1 MSHAFIKEP
10 DGDQVADDQPELP
23 HSRHTNYV
31 TPAGLAAL
39 RESLAERE
47 ARRRDFAAHDDALAN
62 KPRIAQAER
71 EMRYFNERIRRAVVV
86 DPVAQPAG
94 EVAFGAAVTVE
105 DEDGE
110 RRVFVIV
117 GEDEADPNAGKVSW
131 VSPLA
136 AALLGARV
144 GDLVTWK
151 RPAGEVELEILTIDY
166 AKDQGEDP

>member
-1 MSHAFIKEP
+1 MSHAFVKEP
-10 DGDQVADDQPELP
+10 DGDQVGDDQPELP
-23 HSRHTNYV
+23 QSPHPNYV

-39 RESLAERE
+39 RESLASRE
-47 ARRRDFAAHDDALAN
+47 ARRRDFAAHENALAN
-62 KPRIAQAER
+62 KLHIAQAER
-71 EMRYFNERIRRAVVV
+71 EMRYFNERIRRAIVV
-86 DPVAQPAG
+86 DPAAQPAG
-94 EVAFGAAVTVE
+94 EVAFGATVTVE

-110 RRVFVIV
+110 HRAFIIV
-117 GEDEADPNAGKVSW
+117 GEDEADPKAGKVSW

-136 AALLGARV
+136 AALLEARI

>member
-1 MSHAFIKEP
+1 MSRAFTKEP
-10 DGDQVADDQPELP
+10 DGDQAGDDQPELP
-23 HSRHTNYV
+23 HSPHPNYV

-39 RESLAERE
+39 RESLAVWE
-47 ARRRDFAAHDDALAN
+47 ARRRDYAADEEALAS
-62 KPRIAQAER
+62 KLHIAQAER
-71 EMRYFNERIRRAVVV
+71 EMRYFTERIRRAIPV
-86 DPVAQPAG
+86 DPAAQPAD

-110 RRVFVIV
+110 RHAFVIV

-136 AALLGARV
+136 AALLEAQV

-151 RPAGEVELEILTIDY
+151 RPAGEVELEVVAIDY
-166 AKDQGEDP
+166 PTAD

>member
-1 MSHAFIKEP
+1 MSQAFVKEP

-23 HSRHTNYV
+23 HSPHTNYV

-39 RESLAERE
+39 RAALAGWET
-47 ARRRDFAAHDDALAN
+47 RRRDFAAQDNALAN
-62 KPRIAQAER
+62 KLHIAQAER

-86 DPVAQPAG
+86 DPATQPAG

-110 RRVFVIV
+110 HRAFIIV
-117 GEDEADPNAGKVSW
+117 GEDEADPRAGKVSW

-136 AALLGARV
+136 AALLEARV

-166 AKDQGEDP
+166 AVHD